1 MLEDGTMVDGT
12 LANGTMA
19 DSTIGD
25 GTVAV
30 AVDNQCLCEVLAA

>member
-30 AVDNQCLCEVLAA
+30 AVDNRCLCEVLVA